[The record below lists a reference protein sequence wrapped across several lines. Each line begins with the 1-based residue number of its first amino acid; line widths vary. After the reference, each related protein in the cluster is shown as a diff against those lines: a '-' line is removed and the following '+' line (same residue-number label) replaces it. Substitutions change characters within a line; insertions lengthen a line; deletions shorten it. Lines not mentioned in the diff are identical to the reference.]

1 MVSEEESWI
10 KSTVDRDYWRV
21 SAVMATKFLYQS
33 VSTQFNNKTKFVFTH
48 KRYIETRFA
57 KPLLIWKSNKLAVT
71 YSECVSVA
79 LIT

>member
-10 KSTVDRDYWRV
+10 NSAVDRDYWRV
-21 SAVMATKFLYQS
+21 LAVMATKFLYQS
-33 VSTQFNNKTKFVFTH
+33 VTTQFNNKTKFVLTH